1 MTFLSE
7 ELAEA
12 CARADAAAS
21 FDKFSSRKPWKEGLI
36 TAAALQTKQFKP
48 VRIILP
54 DLIPEGVTILAGKPK
69 IGKSWLALDVC
80 MAVADETRFVLGSI
94 RPVHGDTLYLA
105 LEDNER
111 RLHKRIDKIM
121 QGQARWPGR
130 LAMRTEWR
138 RFDQGG
144 LDDIEEWCG
153 SVREPRLI
161 WIDTLAKVRPVVARN
176 EQAYAA
182 DYRAIEGVQ
191 RLAGKFQV
199 GVVLTHHLRKAP
211 SEDDPF
217 DEVSGTLALSGA
229 ADTIV
234 VMKRH
239 AGMVKIYVRG
249 RDIEEA
255 ELAAEFNRDTCRWR
269 IVGNAEDTFRSQE
282 RQAITAALK
291 VAAPDRM
298 SIDDIMAATERRDR
312 GAIKS
317 LLHKMR
323 GAGEVVSE
331 NGRYSL
337 PPADPLNAVDRVDR
351 GHSNGDLGD
360 QCTDNASVSDADGG
374 QRNGQRTANGQQSVD
389 DPLTGTK
396 AAKLVNANN
405 NFNSGQRVNAVNGAL
420 SRAAPRQEFDPGEVP
435 AACRRCT
442 HCNGGGEVNAVAL
455 PDRPGTVWLHRRC
468 EGAWLEAA
476 TEQSEQ

>member
-1 MTFLSE
+1 
-7 ELAEA
+7 
-12 CARADAAAS
+12 
-21 FDKFSSRKPWKEGLI
+21 
-36 TAAALQTKQFKP
+36 
-48 VRIILP
+48 
-54 DLIPEGVTILAGKPK
+54 
-69 IGKSWLALDVC
+69 
-80 MAVADETRFVLGSI
+80 
-94 RPVHGDTLYLA
+94 
-105 LEDNER
+105 
-111 RLHKRIDKIM
+111 M
-121 QGQARWPGR
+121 QGQARWPER
-130 LAMRTEWR
+130 LAMHIEWR

-144 LDDIEEWCG
+144 LDDIEEWCR
-153 SVREPRLI
+153 SVKEPRLI
-161 WIDTLAKVRPVVARN
+161 WIDTLAKVRPIGARN

-217 DEVSGTLALSGA
+217 DEVSGTLGLSGA
-229 ADTIV
+229 ADNIV
-234 VMKRH
+234 AMKRH

-282 RQAITAALK
+282 RQAIIAALK

-323 GAGEVVSE
+323 VAGEVVSE

-337 PPADPLNAVDRVDR
+337 PPADPLNPVDRVDR
-351 GHSNGDLGD
+351 GHSDGDLDD

-374 QRNGQRTANGQQSVD
+374 QRNGQRAVNGQRSID
-389 DPLTGTK
+389 RALTDTKTDKPLNG
-396 AAKLVNANN
+396 ASNSD
-405 NFNSGQRVNAVNGAL
+405 SGQQVNAVNGL
-420 SRAAPRQEFDPGEVP
+420 EYSKPDDDGLDIPSFLDRRPGAVP
-435 AACRRCT
+435 
-442 HCNGGGEVNAVAL
+442 
-455 PDRPGTVWLHRRC
+455 PDRRPALGPPGDALDDL
-468 EGAWLEAA
+468 A
-476 TEQSEQ
+476 